1 MMGVPLVECR
11 HVNARA
17 NHFLKSKQTVMFRKT
32 KNGKTFANT
41 IFWHMWISL
50 FEVTALASVPC
61 LILDLGRIRLSQKKS
76 RDLLP

>member
-1 MMGVPLVECR
+1 MMGVPLVEYR

-17 NHFLKSKQTVMFRKT
+17 NHFLKPKQEGI
-32 KNGKTFANT
+32 KNGKTLANT

-61 LILDLGRIRLSQKKS
+61 LILDLGRLRLSQKKN